1 MAKKRVGL
9 TKPGGKRPYKG
20 VSVQTKVSLGGS
32 STRKPK
38 VNLSNTY
45 GIKGS
50 SSRNLASQSNTGAVT
65 RGGGKN
71 KHSRKSSLNKIRGN

>member
-1 MAKKRVGL
+1 MKGINHNKKVR
-9 TKPGGKRPYKG
+9 
-20 VSVQTKVSLGGS
+20 LGGS

-50 SSRNLASQSNTGAVT
+50 SKKRTKPSDGAVT
-65 RGGGKN
+65 QPSPSTPNKN
-71 KHSRKSSLNKIRGN
+71 SRKSLLNKVRGS